1 MARFDK
7 SRAKS
12 PKPDAAV
19 ASRPPRKAIS
29 PAIED
34 TMFFPRLR
42 RHAKWMF
49 VFLALVFGL
58 GFVGFGVGAGGVG
71 VGDIFRGGGGGGASV
86 SDAREKTEERPNDPK
101 AWQDLATALQANGE
115 LTEAVDAQARV
126 IELRPDDPGPL
137 RELAALHF
145 AIAGEKQQELQVL
158 QGTAA
163 LLGAGHNFPRPTIGG
178 ATIGGDAVGQAVN
191 AKLADQVAELSIAAQ
206 TAVGE
211 AIGAYEQLAA
221 LQPNDPSVQLELAQ
235 AAIQAGDFGSA
246 IDAYE
251 RFLVLAP
258 DDPSTADVKRQ
269 LEQLRAAVAG

>member
-12 PKPDAAV
+12 TKPDASVTARRRRETM
-19 ASRPPRKAIS
+19 A

-49 VFLALVFGL
+49 VLLAVVFAL

-71 VGDIFRGGGGGGASV
+71 VGDIFRGQGGGGASV
-86 SDAREKTEERPNDPK
+86 SDAREKTESTPNDPD
-101 AWQDLATALQANGE
+101 AWQDLATALQADGE
-115 LTEAVDAQARV
+115 LAGALEAQVRV
-126 IELRPDDPGPL
+126 VELRPNDPNPL

-145 AIAGEKQQELQVL
+145 AVAAEKQQELQIL
-158 QGTAA
+158 QGAAA
-163 LLGAGHNFPRPTIGG
+163 LTGAGHNFPRPTIGG
-178 ATIGGDAVGQAVN
+178 VAIGGDAVGQAVN
-191 AKLADQVAELSIAAQ
+191 ATVAEKIAVVSIAAQ
-206 TAVGE
+206 TSLGE
-211 AIGAYEQLAA
+211 AIVAYEQLAA

-235 AAIQAGDFGSA
+235 AAIQAGALGTA
-246 IDAYE
+246 ITAYE

-269 LEQLRAAVAG
+269 LEQLRAATAG